1 MQKKQLSFQEG
12 LIKLQRY
19 CAYQER
25 CHSEVQ
31 QKLYDLGVW
40 KNDAENIIVKLI
52 EDNYLNEERFAESYV
67 HGKFTIKQWGKTKIK
82 IKLKE
87 KKVSDYLIKKALA
100 QIDDADYL
108 KSLEKLI
115 TKKHKEYKTKYKGYE
130 LQAKLINFALSKGYE
145 MDVVR
150 EVAGVFY

>member
-82 IKLKE
+82 LKLKE

-108 KSLEKLI
+108 KTLEKLLA
-115 TKKHKEYKTKYKGYE
+115 KKCKDYKTKYKGYE

-145 MDVVR
+145 MEVVR
-150 EVAGVFY
+150 EVAEAF

>member
-1 MQKKQLSFQEG
+1 MQKKQVSFQEG

-40 KNDAENIIVKLI
+40 KNDADNIIVKLI
-52 EDNYLNEERFAESYV
+52 EDNFLNEERFAESYV

-82 IKLKE
+82 LKLKE

-108 KSLEKLI
+108 KTLEKLLSKKRKEYQ
-115 TKKHKEYKTKYKGYE
+115 TKHKGFA

-150 EVAGVFY
+150 EVVGEFI

>member
-12 LIKLQRY
+12 LIKLQHY

-52 EDNYLNEERFAESYV
+52 EGNFLNEERFAESYV

-82 IKLKE
+82 LKLKE

-115 TKKHKEYKTKYKGYE
+115 AKKHKEYKTKYKGYE

-150 EVAGVFY
+150 EVVGEF

>member
-1 MQKKQLSFQEG
+1 MQKKQVSFQEG

-52 EDNYLNEERFAESYV
+52 EDNFLNEERFAESYV
-67 HGKFTIKQWGKTKIK
+67 HGKFSIKQWGKTKIK
-82 IKLKE
+82 LKLKE
-87 KKVSDYLIKKALA
+87 KKVSDYCINKALA
-100 QIDDADYL
+100 QIDDSEYRQT
-108 KSLEKLI
+108 LEKIL
-115 TKKHKEYKTKYKGYE
+115 KKKRKDYQRKYKGYA
-130 LQAKLINFALSKGYE
+130 LQAKLMNFALGKGYE
-145 MDVVR
+145 LDVVR
-150 EVAGVFY
+150 EVVDLNY

>member
-67 HGKFTIKQWGKTKIK
+67 HGKFTIKHWGKTKIK
-82 IKLKE
+82 LKLKE

-100 QIDDADYL
+100 QIDEADYL
-108 KSLEKLI
+108 NSLEKLI

-130 LQAKLINFALSKGYE
+130 LQAKLINFALSRGYE
-145 MDVVR
+145 MEVVR
-150 EVAGVFY
+150 EVVGEF

>member
-82 IKLKE
+82 LKLKE

-108 KSLEKLI
+108 KTLEKLLA
-115 TKKHKEYKTKYKGYE
+115 KKHKEYKTKYKGYE

-150 EVAGVFY
+150 EVDGVF

>member
-52 EDNYLNEERFAESYV
+52 EDNYLNEERFAESYA

-82 IKLKE
+82 LKLKE
-87 KKVSDYLIKKALA
+87 KKISDYLIKKALA

-108 KSLEKLI
+108 KTLEKLI
-115 TKKHKEYKTKYKGYE
+115 AKKHKEYKTKYKGYE

-145 MDVVR
+145 MEVVR
-150 EVAGVFY
+150 EVAEAF

>member
-31 QKLYDLGVW
+31 HKLYDLGVW
-40 KNDAENIIVKLI
+40 KNDAENIVVKLI

-82 IKLKE
+82 LKLKE

-108 KSLEKLI
+108 KTLEKLI
-115 TKKHKEYKTKYKGYE
+115 TKKRKEYKTKHKGYA

-145 MDVVR
+145 MEVVR
-150 EVAGVFY
+150 GVVVF

>member
-1 MQKKQLSFQEG
+1 
-12 LIKLQRY
+12 
-19 CAYQER
+19 
-25 CHSEVQ
+25 VQ

-82 IKLKE
+82 LKLKE

-108 KSLEKLI
+108 KTLEKLL
-115 TKKHKEYKTKYKGYE
+115 TKKRKEYKAKYKGYE

-145 MDVVR
+145 MEVVR
-150 EVAGVFY
+150 EVAGEY